1 MKKEWADEEILAA
14 HGILT
19 YAQTLEFKG
28 ALEYQIE
35 GGSVLD
41 TDAMKY
47 GTIFNSQTLEMA
59 VPVNLKKI
67 HRIMT
72 IENKANYEKM
82 DFDPKTLY
90 IYCHGFLSPA
100 ERKFLSAL
108 VLLAAPDTAYFHW
121 GDMDYGGIRIFLFL
135 QKRLFPDVQPWKMDP
150 EHYKWA
156 LERGAGIP
164 LEAGKREKL
173 EKLDAG
179 MLTPLKEQILEHG
192 QEIEQELLLL

>member
-1 MKKEWADEEILAA
+1 MNAPVFDEIENSNNTGKIIPIYPLTFSLTQNTLRKIIENGLQKVQEQGGLPETLPDYILKE
-14 HGILT
+14 
-19 YAQTLEFKG
+19 YKLE
-28 ALEYQIE
+28 
-35 GGSVLD
+35 
-41 TDAMKY
+41 
-47 GTIFNSQTLEMA
+47 N
-59 VPVNLKKI
+59 
-67 HRIMT
+67 
-72 IENKANYEKM
+72 ENKANYEKM